1 MPKNNNLIVH
11 TEHLAKRYG
20 KLPAV
25 DDLNLDVYKGEVFG
39 FLGPNGSG
47 KSTTIGMML
56 GLITP
61 NSGIVELFGSDIH
74 NNLTGIL
81 SRIGAVTESTVF
93 YPYLS
98 GKDNLEYFARIT
110 HGNGVISSKR
120 IAGVIELVELEGR
133 EKDRFGTYS
142 LGMKQRLAIACAL
155 LNNPEFIILDEPTNG
170 LDPAGMKSIRELI
183 IKLGR
188 EGKTIF
194 LSSHLLHEVEQ
205 VCQRVAI
212 IKQGRL
218 IIQGLVKDLM
228 RKEEM
233 LQLKVSEPEK
243 AVAVLKNI
251 NWVASVARDG
261 GSLFVCVEPERY
273 VDISSVLAGE
283 HIFITEMKA
292 RERTLEEYF
301 LQMTGEKTN
310 V

>member
-1 MPKNNNLIVH
+1 MPENNDLIVH
-11 TEHLAKRYG
+11 TEHLTKRYG
-20 KLPAV
+20 KLLAV
-25 DDLNLDVYKGEVFG
+25 DDLNLDVYKGEIFG

-61 NSGIVELFGSDIH
+61 TSGTVELFGSDIR
-74 NNLTGIL
+74 NNLPQIL
-81 SRIGAVTESTVF
+81 PNIGAVTESTVF

-98 GKDNLEYFARIT
+98 GKDNLEYFARINS
-110 HGNGVISSKR
+110 GIR
-120 IAGVIELVELEGR
+120 INRIKEVLDLVELMGR
-133 EKDRFGTYS
+133 EKDRFATYS

-183 IKLGR
+183 IRLGR

-194 LSSHLLHEVEQ
+194 LNSHLLHEVEQ

-218 IIQGLVKDLM
+218 ITQGLVKDLM
-228 RKEEM
+228 RKGDM

-243 AVAVLKNI
+243 AVAVLKNV
-251 NWVASVARDG
+251 NWIASVARDG
-261 GSLFVCVEPERY
+261 GSLFVCVEPDRY
-273 VDISSVLAGE
+273 IDISSVLAGE
-283 HIFITEMKA
+283 NIFIMEMKA
-292 RERTLEEYF
+292 KEHTLEEYF

-310 V
+310 A